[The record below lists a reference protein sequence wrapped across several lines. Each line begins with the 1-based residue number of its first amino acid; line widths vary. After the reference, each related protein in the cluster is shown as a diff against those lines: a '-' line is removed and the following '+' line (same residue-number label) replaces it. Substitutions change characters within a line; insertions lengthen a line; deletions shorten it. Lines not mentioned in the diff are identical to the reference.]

1 MKPQRPLRESPS
13 QKLTRTVGIVTFKFG
28 WTVSWPGIWH
38 YADKRTSRWRQKR
51 CSQNDPLQI
60 LQRKV
65 MLNMTA
71 HGNLG
76 RDPELKEVGSSQVAS
91 FSIAARTGKDQTTW
105 IDCSVWGKRAET
117 VMSYLHKGD
126 RVTVVGSG
134 RIRTFD
140 KKDGSEG
147 KSLELNVS
155 DFTLPAKSTADF

>member
-1 MKPQRPLRESPS
+1 
-13 QKLTRTVGIVTFKFG
+13 
-28 WTVSWPGIWH
+28 
-38 YADKRTSRWRQKR
+38 
-51 CSQNDPLQI
+51 
-60 LQRKV
+60 

-105 IDCSVWGKRAET
+105 IDCSVWGKRADT
-117 VMSYLHKGD
+117 VMEYLHKGD

-134 RIRTFD
+134 RVRTFD

>member
-1 MKPQRPLRESPS
+1 
-13 QKLTRTVGIVTFKFG
+13 
-28 WTVSWPGIWH
+28 
-38 YADKRTSRWRQKR
+38 
-51 CSQNDPLQI
+51 
-60 LQRKV
+60 

-134 RIRTFD
+134 RVRTFD

>member
-1 MKPQRPLRESPS
+1 
-13 QKLTRTVGIVTFKFG
+13 
-28 WTVSWPGIWH
+28 
-38 YADKRTSRWRQKR
+38 
-51 CSQNDPLQI
+51 
-60 LQRKV
+60 

-105 IDCSVWGKRAET
+105 IDCSVWGKRADT
-117 VMSYLHKGD
+117 VMQYLHKGD

>member
-1 MKPQRPLRESPS
+1 
-13 QKLTRTVGIVTFKFG
+13 
-28 WTVSWPGIWH
+28 
-38 YADKRTSRWRQKR
+38 
-51 CSQNDPLQI
+51 
-60 LQRKV
+60 

-76 RDPELKEVGSSQVAS
+76 RDPELKEVGRTVVAS
-91 FSIAARTGKDQTTW
+91 FSLAARTGKDETTW
-105 IDCSVWGKRAET
+105 IDCSVWGKRTNT
-117 VMSYLHKGD
+117 VMNYLHKGD

-155 DFTLPAKSTADF
+155 DFTLPAKTDKSGADF

>member
-1 MKPQRPLRESPS
+1 
-13 QKLTRTVGIVTFKFG
+13 
-28 WTVSWPGIWH
+28 
-38 YADKRTSRWRQKR
+38 
-51 CSQNDPLQI
+51 
-60 LQRKV
+60 
-65 MLNMTA
+65 MTA

-117 VMSYLHKGD
+117 VMSYLDKGD

-134 RIRTFD
+134 RLRTFD

-147 KSLELNVS
+147 KRLELNVS

>member
-1 MKPQRPLRESPS
+1 
-13 QKLTRTVGIVTFKFG
+13 
-28 WTVSWPGIWH
+28 
-38 YADKRTSRWRQKR
+38 
-51 CSQNDPLQI
+51 
-60 LQRKV
+60 

-105 IDCSVWGKRAET
+105 IDCSVWGKRADT
-117 VMSYLHKGD
+117 VMQYLHKGD

-147 KSLELNVS
+147 KSLEVNVS

>member
-1 MKPQRPLRESPS
+1 
-13 QKLTRTVGIVTFKFG
+13 
-28 WTVSWPGIWH
+28 
-38 YADKRTSRWRQKR
+38 
-51 CSQNDPLQI
+51 
-60 LQRKV
+60 

-76 RDPELKEVGSSQVAS
+76 RDPELKQTDKSQVAS

-105 IDCSVWGKRAET
+105 IDCSVWGKRADT
-117 VMSYLHKGD
+117 VMEYLHKGD

>member
-1 MKPQRPLRESPS
+1 
-13 QKLTRTVGIVTFKFG
+13 
-28 WTVSWPGIWH
+28 
-38 YADKRTSRWRQKR
+38 
-51 CSQNDPLQI
+51 
-60 LQRKV
+60 

-155 DFTLPAKSTADF
+155 DFTLPAKTTADF

>member
-1 MKPQRPLRESPS
+1 
-13 QKLTRTVGIVTFKFG
+13 
-28 WTVSWPGIWH
+28 
-38 YADKRTSRWRQKR
+38 
-51 CSQNDPLQI
+51 
-60 LQRKV
+60 

-155 DFTLPAKSTADF
+155 DFTLPAKTDKSGADF

>member
-1 MKPQRPLRESPS
+1 
-13 QKLTRTVGIVTFKFG
+13 
-28 WTVSWPGIWH
+28 
-38 YADKRTSRWRQKR
+38 
-51 CSQNDPLQI
+51 
-60 LQRKV
+60 

-76 RDPELKEVGSSQVAS
+76 RDPELKQTNNNSQVAN
-91 FSIAARTGKDQTTW
+91 FSIAARTGKDETTW
-105 IDCSVWGKRAET
+105 IDCSVWGKRADT
-117 VMSYLHKGD
+117 VMEYLHKGD

>member
-1 MKPQRPLRESPS
+1 
-13 QKLTRTVGIVTFKFG
+13 
-28 WTVSWPGIWH
+28 
-38 YADKRTSRWRQKR
+38 
-51 CSQNDPLQI
+51 
-60 LQRKV
+60 

-134 RIRTFD
+134 RIRTYD

>member
-1 MKPQRPLRESPS
+1 
-13 QKLTRTVGIVTFKFG
+13 
-28 WTVSWPGIWH
+28 
-38 YADKRTSRWRQKR
+38 
-51 CSQNDPLQI
+51 
-60 LQRKV
+60 

-76 RDPELKEVGSSQVAS
+76 RDPELKQTDKSQVAS

-105 IDCSVWGKRAET
+105 IDCSVWGKRADT
-117 VMSYLHKGD
+117 VMEYLHKGD

-134 RIRTFD
+134 RIRTYD

>member
-1 MKPQRPLRESPS
+1 
-13 QKLTRTVGIVTFKFG
+13 
-28 WTVSWPGIWH
+28 
-38 YADKRTSRWRQKR
+38 
-51 CSQNDPLQI
+51 
-60 LQRKV
+60 

-105 IDCSVWGKRAET
+105 IDCSVWGKRADT
-117 VMSYLHKGD
+117 VMEYLHKGD
-126 RVTVVGSG
+126 RVTVAGSG

-155 DFTLPAKSTADF
+155 DFTLPAKTDKSAADF